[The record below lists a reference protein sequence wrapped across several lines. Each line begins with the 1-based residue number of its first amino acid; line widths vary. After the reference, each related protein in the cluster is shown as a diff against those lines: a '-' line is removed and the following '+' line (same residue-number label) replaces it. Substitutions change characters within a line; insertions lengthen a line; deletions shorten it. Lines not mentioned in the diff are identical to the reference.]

1 MEVPKPKWKKGM
13 LERRERTALRALP
26 EKRTIH
32 STTEAMLP
40 RPDILLFL
48 DWRTF
53 QMRRV
58 NWWTVC
64 HAVRAWSS
72 PELRV

>member
-1 MEVPKPKWKKGM
+1 MEVPRWKKEM

-32 STTEAMLP
+32 LTTEAMLP
-40 RPDILLFL
+40 RLDILLFL
-48 DWRTF
+48 DWQRF
-53 QMRRV
+53 RMRRAS
-58 NWWTVC
+58 WLTVC
-64 HAVRAWSS
+64 HATRALSS